1 MRLGSM
7 DTAVRFA
14 PRLEKEFLP
23 QSKIGMK
30 LQELLGLFVETQ
42 PRQIVAGILRLHSD
56 RFRKI
61 TAIPGPTTPDV
72 EVDPFDG
79 K

>member
-1 MRLGSM
+1 
-7 DTAVRFA
+7 
-14 PRLEKEFLP
+14 
-23 QSKIGMK
+23 MK

>member
-30 LQELLGLFVETQ
+30 LQELLGFEIKPFYPKGWLPESWGNFDWELDV
-42 PRQIVAGILRLHSD
+42 ILHFNSQH
-56 RFRKI
+56 
-61 TAIPGPTTPDV
+61 
-72 EVDPFDG
+72 
-79 K
+79 